1 MKWAET
7 KRKAKWETENITSI
21 STAFQFLVPKAQL
34 LPFSSLSFLICLF
47 SKFSLFYLSELT
59 LFLSWNQKILP
70 SNRELGWEDFRPRQS
85 MKKSTEVQKVGC
97 LKNEK
102 EYGPSLV

>member
-1 MKWAET
+1 MGRDKE
-7 KRKAKWETENITSI
+7 KGEMGDRKYYLDSYCLPV
-21 STAFQFLVPKAQL
+21 LVPKAQS